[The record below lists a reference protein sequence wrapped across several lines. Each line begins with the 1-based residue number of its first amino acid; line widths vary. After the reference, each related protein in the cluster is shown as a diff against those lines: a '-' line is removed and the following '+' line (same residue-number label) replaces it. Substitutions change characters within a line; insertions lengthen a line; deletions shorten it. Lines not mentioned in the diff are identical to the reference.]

1 MGQIKMS
8 IVLLHKAK
16 AMSKQY
22 RLIEE
27 RAMFQSK
34 LSITSVF
41 MDLLQVRQLKV
52 NPLSLVR

>member
-16 AMSKQY
+16 AMFKQY

-52 NPLSLVR
+52 NPLLLVK